1 MTAWQAI
8 LVLSL
13 LVSGGVLGSA
23 APNTPW
29 AEGAQKGASE
39 HLIFVREFSSAH
51 DVKRGLSPVLNRGL
65 DIIAGPKED
74 LPATDILQ
82 KPYAVTTDAAHRV
95 FVTDLSAGVVH
106 VFDFVHSKYS
116 NLHGGDRLS
125 APVGVA
131 ADGDGNVYVSDSNVR
146 AILVY
151 DSKGKFTHYLKSA
164 RRRESYFDVPRG
176 IAVDAT
182 TGHIYVCDA
191 PRHMVVMLDKKG
203 HVLARWGKRGG
214 GTGPGEFKYPTQVAT
229 AGDEMVILDSRN
241 YRVQI
246 FDLRGHFRMEIRLGD
261 AATHA
266 SLAMDNDKNIYVTD
280 PQLDRLQVFDHN
292 GQLSYEFGQIG
303 TEPGQFHGISGI
315 WVDSGHCLYIVDSY
329 NKRVELFHISGPGRD
344 ACS

>member
-29 AEGAQKGASE
+29 AEGAQQGASE

-125 APVGVA
+125 A
-131 ADGDGNVYVSDSNVR
+131 R
-146 AILVY
+146 
-151 DSKGKFTHYLKSA
+151 
-164 RRRESYFDVPRG
+164 
-176 IAVDAT
+176 
-182 TGHIYVCDA
+182 
-191 PRHMVVMLDKKG
+191 
-203 HVLARWGKRGG
+203 
-214 GTGPGEFKYPTQVAT
+214 
-229 AGDEMVILDSRN
+229 
-241 YRVQI
+241 
-246 FDLRGHFRMEIRLGD
+246 
-261 AATHA
+261 
-266 SLAMDNDKNIYVTD
+266 SLALPLAMVTYM
-280 PQLDRLQVFDHN
+280 
-292 GQLSYEFGQIG
+292 SG
-303 TEPGQFHGISGI
+303 TATC
-315 WVDSGHCLYIVDSY
+315 DSSWSTTRRASSAITYI
-329 NKRVELFHISGPGRD
+329 
-344 ACS
+344 

>member
-131 ADGDGNVYVSDSNVR
+131 ADGDGNVYVSDSNLR
-146 AILVY
+146 TILVY
-151 DSKGKFTHYLKSA
+151 DSKGKFIHYLKSA
-164 RRRESYFDVPRG
+164 RRRES
-176 IAVDAT
+176 
-182 TGHIYVCDA
+182 
-191 PRHMVVMLDKKG
+191 
-203 HVLARWGKRGG
+203 
-214 GTGPGEFKYPTQVAT
+214 
-229 AGDEMVILDSRN
+229 
-241 YRVQI
+241 
-246 FDLRGHFRMEIRLGD
+246 
-261 AATHA
+261 
-266 SLAMDNDKNIYVTD
+266 
-280 PQLDRLQVFDHN
+280 
-292 GQLSYEFGQIG
+292 
-303 TEPGQFHGISGI
+303 
-315 WVDSGHCLYIVDSY
+315 
-329 NKRVELFHISGPGRD
+329 
-344 ACS
+344 